1 MKPLGIKVKV
11 ALATSATSIVM
22 IGLVTAVQL
31 QRLRDD
37 FTKVL
42 FTQQTALIN
51 RTAEELDDKLS
62 TLIEI
67 IDLTAKKTPPELLSR
82 PDQLRRYYD
91 SHAVLTLFDDVLV
104 LDARGKVVADLPAV
118 PGRVGID
125 SSDRQYFKTVSRTLQ
140 PMIAEPVFGKVS
152 KKPVVQVAAPLL
164 NAQGELV
171 GLVVGVLQLYKDN
184 VLGHLRTAKV
194 GRTGYYFAVTRSAVP
209 IYVLHPDAS
218 RLLKPRPPNANPATT
233 RALSGEFEGSTISTN
248 STGLRAL
255 NSFKKLKSANW
266 LLGASLPVQEAF
278 EPFDG
283 LLYRLAAWSF
293 LASLAAAALIGWL
306 TVRLLS
312 PLVRLR
318 DAIFQLRGDASRFT
332 PIPVAHRDEIGEL
345 TMAFNGLMHER
356 LAADAR
362 LQGLIEFAPNA
373 MLVIDADGRIETF
386 NRQAERNFGH
396 AREQVAG
403 QPVEML
409 MPARYRQPHQGQRQ
423 HFFATRLSAEPR
435 AMGRGQVLWGL
446 RQDGSEFPLE
456 VSLSAIRTD
465 QGTKVLAVIADIT
478 DRYHLQLELEAR
490 AAELEEQRD
499 RADAAN
505 HAKSDFV
512 ANMSHEIRT
521 PLNAVLGM
529 VYLLGTTSLTGEQRK
544 YLTMVRVSGQSL
556 LGILNDVLDFSKI
569 EARRMELAPVE
580 FDLDELINNL
590 ATTMTMNAGEKELE
604 LVIAVDSAVPRRL
617 WGDALRLQQILV
629 NLAGNAI
636 KFTGAGEVV
645 VRVALDG
652 PGPETETAPVT
663 VTVTETEPETEPGAR
678 RTWLRFEVSD
688 TGIGMSQAQ
697 QSQLFQAFSQADQ
710 SITRRF
716 GGTGLGLAIT
726 KHLIH
731 MMGGEIA
738 VHSAEG
744 TGSRFWFSL
753 PFKVLPSPA
762 GKRREPDIGPLRLLV
777 VDDHRTSRAL
787 ITELINAWGWDA
799 DQADSGPAA
808 LALFN
813 QRQGMRQPYD
823 VVLADWHMPAMDG
836 LATAKAIR
844 LASAGEK
851 QPIVVMINA
860 FARDRLEEI
869 SSAAEADVVLM
880 KPITGSSLFDAV
892 HQALTFKDNVKETL
906 MANHSIAGSLL
917 GLHFLLVED
926 NLLNQAV
933 ARGIL
938 EHAGATLDVAGDG
951 QQAVERLRI
960 EARRYDI
967 VLMDMQMPVLD
978 GFSATH
984 LIRTELR
991 LTLPVIA
998 MTAGVLASER
1008 ERCVTAGISD
1018 FIAKP
1023 VVVEEM
1029 MQVLR
1034 KHIPTVPAGRR
1045 QGQERDDTTG
1055 ADGTD
1060 LTVFS
1065 MEKLMHVMGGD
1076 PKGLG
1081 VLVRIVREA
1090 LAGGDTPV
1098 ALAETALGEG
1108 RPRDAARILHGLR
1121 GSVGVMGTKRLIE
1134 AVLRAEQAIEE
1145 DRQGELKG
1153 LMATVRAELALALE
1167 HARVWLHQVAG
1178 TPP

>member
-37 FTKVL
+37 FTRVL
-42 FTQQTALIN
+42 FAQQTALID

-62 TLIEI
+62 TLIAI
-67 IDLTAKKTPPELLSR
+67 VDLTAKKTPVALLSQ

-125 SSDRQYFKTVSRTLQ
+125 SSDRQFFQTVVRTHQ
-140 PMIAEPVFGKVS
+140 PVIAEPVLGKVS
-152 KKPVVQVAAPLL
+152 KKPVVQVAAPIL
-164 NAQGELV
+164 NAQGELEGV
-171 GLVVGVLQLYKDN
+171 VVGVLQLYKDN

-194 GRTGYYFAVTRSAVP
+194 GRTGYYFAVTRGAIP
-209 IYVLHPDAS
+209 LYVLHPDQN
-218 RLLKPRPPNANPATT
+218 RLLKPRPSNANPATT
-233 RALSGEFEGSTISTN
+233 RALQGDFEGSAISTN
-248 STGLRAL
+248 SSGLHAL
-255 NSFKKLKSANW
+255 NSFKKLKSVAW
-266 LLGASLPVQEAF
+266 LLGASLPVEEAF
-278 EPFDG
+278 EPFNG
-283 LLYRLAAWSF
+283 LVYRLAAWGF
-293 LASLAAAALIGWL
+293 MASLVAAALIGWL

-318 DAIFQLRGDASRFT
+318 DAIFQLRGDATRFT

-362 LQGLIEFAPNA
+362 LQSLIAFAPNA
-373 MLVIDADGRIETF
+373 MLVIDADGRVETF
-386 NRQAERNFGH
+386 NRQAERTFGH
-396 AREQVAG
+396 EHDQVAG

-409 MPARYRQPHQGQRQ
+409 MPSRHRHAHQGQRRN
-423 HFFATRLSAEPR
+423 FFTTRLSAEPR
-435 AMGRGQVLWGL
+435 TMGGGQVLWGL
-446 RQDGSEFPLE
+446 RRDGSEFPLE
-456 VSLSAIRTD
+456 VSLSTIRTD
-465 QGTKVLAVIADIT
+465 QGTKVLAVISDIT
-478 DRYHLQLELEAR
+478 ERYHLQLELEAR

-499 RADAAN
+499 RADDAN

-529 VYLLGTTSLTGEQRK
+529 VYLLGTTSLTAEQRK

-604 LVIAVDSAVPRRL
+604 LAIAVDTEVPRRL

-652 PGPETETAPVT
+652 PRAESGQGPEPASDQ
-663 VTVTETEPETEPGAR
+663 AR
-678 RTWLRFEVSD
+678 LRFEVSD
-688 TGIGMSQAQ
+688 TGIGMNQAQ
-697 QSQLFQAFSQADQ
+697 QGQLFQAFSQGDQ

-738 VHSAEG
+738 VHSVEG
-744 TGSRFWFSL
+744 KGSRFWFAL
-753 PFKVLPSPA
+753 PFKVLPGPA
-762 GKRREPDIGPLRLLV
+762 EKRREPGMGPLRLLV
-777 VDDHRTSRAL
+777 VDDHQTSR
-787 ITELINAWGWDA
+787 ELIAELIHAWGWDV

-813 QRQGMRQPYD
+813 QRQAARQPYD

-844 LASAGEK
+844 LASADEK
-851 QPIVVMINA
+851 QAIVVMINA
-860 FARDRLEEI
+860 FARERLEEI

-880 KPITGSSLFDAV
+880 KPITGSSLFDAL
-892 HQALTFKDNVKETL
+892 HQALTLKDSGKETL
-906 MANHSIAGSLL
+906 MANHSIAGTLS

-951 QQAVERLRI
+951 QQAVERLRN

-1034 KHIPTVPAGRR
+1034 KHLPAVPAKQRESQR
-1045 QGQERDDTTG
+1045 QQGGEADG
-1055 ADGTD
+1055 ADPA
-1060 LTVFS
+1060 VFS
-1065 MEKLMHVMGGD
+1065 MEKLMRVMGGD
-1076 PKGLG
+1076 PKGMG

-1090 LAGGDTPV
+1090 LAGGDAPV
-1098 ALAETALGEG
+1098 ELAETALREA
-1108 RPRDAARILHGLR
+1108 RPQDAARILHGLR
-1121 GSVGVMGTKRLIE
+1121 GSVGVMGTKRLID
-1134 AVLRAEQAIEE
+1134 AVLQAERAIEE
-1145 DRQGELKG
+1145 GRHAELTG
-1153 LMATVRAELALALE
+1153 LMASVRAELALALD
-1167 HARVWLHQVAG
+1167 HARVWLHQAADA
-1178 TPP
+1178 PALP